1 MQTIRQIVVALIV
14 RPHVLLDVKQIVI
27 TIVLQHVNLIA
38 MDSAMRHV
46 EEGAKLQVKDLL
58 VLVVQQLV
66 IIVVIIH
73 ALMHAVLTVNLPV

>member
-1 MQTIRQIVVALIV
+1 MVALIV

-38 MDSAMRHV
+38 MDSAMIHV